1 MENPVIEPVSRPVR
15 AEEKLRKSI
24 NDSLE
29 RNKLSATCES
39 LRINFSPVAVEH
51 QIKLSKELPTSD
63 IPKVWRTIGEEVA
76 GFLKA
81 YLGTPMTEKE
91 ALQAPED

>member
-1 MENPVIEPVSRPVR
+1 METPVVESPPRPVR

-24 NDSLE
+24 NEALE
-29 RNKLSATCES
+29 RNKLSASCDR
-39 LRINFSPVAVEH
+39 LRVNFSPVAVEH
-51 QIKLSKELPTSD
+51 EIRLSEELPTSD
-63 IPKVWRTIGEEVA
+63 IPNVWRTIGEEVA

-81 YLGTPMTEKE
+81 HQGTPMTEKE